1 MGGPLS
7 VTFAEIHMVNME
19 NDIVIPLKPIF
30 YRRFVDDI
38 INCRKKN
45 VLDELFFKLNN
56 YQRNIKLT
64 IEISPTKFFD
74 TQFVDLNGK
83 IETKVYRKPTKLPVP
98 WSSNIAKRYKR
109 NSIIG
114 DLQRSKRIATDFEKE
129 IIQIKKKLLAANFP
143 SAIKC

>member
-74 TQFVDLNGK
+74 TQFVDLN
-83 IETKVYRKPTKLPVP
+83 
-98 WSSNIAKRYKR
+98 
-109 NSIIG
+109 
-114 DLQRSKRIATDFEKE
+114 
-129 IIQIKKKLLAANFP
+129 
-143 SAIKC
+143 